1 MPIVIARSGRS
12 ALAHRFRKLG
22 YDFTRNDID
31 KLYEQFVKVADSK
44 KEVED
49 NDLLS
54 MAKQY
59 KPEAVV
65 A

>member
-1 MPIVIARSGRS
+1 
-12 ALAHRFRKLG
+12 
-22 YDFTRNDID
+22 
-31 KLYEQFVKVADSK
+31 VKVADSK

-49 NDLLS
+49 NDLLT
-54 MAKQY
+54 MAKLY